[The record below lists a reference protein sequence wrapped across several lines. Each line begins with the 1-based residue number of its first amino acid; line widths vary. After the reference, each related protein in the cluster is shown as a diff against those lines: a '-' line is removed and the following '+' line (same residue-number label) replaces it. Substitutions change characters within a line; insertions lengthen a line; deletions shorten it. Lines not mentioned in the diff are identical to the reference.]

1 MPALYQRTKN
11 REGDLRD
18 LALRAGIGS
27 FVAPMAIQF
36 MNFLPRTCD
45 PYAPG
50 VLELVRGLQRLL
62 NEQGARVAVDG
73 GLGARTIQELARF
86 AGPRWYDKSWAQLYG
101 DVIAGDVWHGFERN
115 DRTPEEELARL
126 REEQTGLGS
135 LTGDVVGAVLDRPIM
150 LAAGAVGLWW
160 WFKHGRRR

>member
-1 MPALYQRTKN
+1 MPALYQRMKN
-11 REGDLRD
+11 PEGDLRD

-27 FVAPMAIQF
+27 YVAPMAIQF

-45 PYAPG
+45 PYAAG
-50 VLELVRGLQRLL
+50 VQELVRGLQRLL
-62 NEQGARVAVDG
+62 NEQGAKLVVDG
-73 GLGARTIQELARF
+73 GLGNRTVQALARF

-101 DVIAGDVWHGFERN
+101 DILAGQVWEGFERN
-115 DRTPEEELARL
+115 DRSTAEELARL
-126 REEQTGLGS
+126 REMQTGLGS
-135 LTGDVVGAVLDRPIM
+135 MTGDVVGAVLDRPVL